1 MAPRYADYSNVN
13 IWVDADACPVVIRE
27 ILCKAAVRRDV
38 PLTLVANHVLPVPRT
53 RQIRMLQVASGFDA
67 ADAEIVQRVQ
77 PGDLVITADIPL
89 AAEVIEKGGLVL
101 SPRGERY
108 TQDNIA
114 ARLNMRDFMESMRS
128 SGVQTGGPPALD
140 QADRKAFADQL
151 DRLLTRYGGGDPQ
164 A

>member
-1 MAPRYADYSNVN
+1 MAPRYADNLNVN

-67 ADAEIVQRVQ
+67 ADAEIVRRVQ

-89 AAEVIEKGGLVL
+89 AAEVIEKDGLVL